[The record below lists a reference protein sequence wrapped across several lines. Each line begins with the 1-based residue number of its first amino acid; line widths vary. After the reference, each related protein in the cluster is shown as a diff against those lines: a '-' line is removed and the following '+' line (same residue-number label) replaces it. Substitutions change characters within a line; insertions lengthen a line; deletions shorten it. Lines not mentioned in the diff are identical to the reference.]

1 MKKTRTAP
9 YRFRIGAQSAKFR
22 RVYDDELGRL
32 RLAHRITELR
42 EKCGLTQAQ
51 LADKVGTTQAGISR
65 LENPNYRNYSLTTL
79 EKVAAA
85 LGARLRVELEERRRQ
100 RRNGPNG
107 SGELPRFGNSRNVEM
122 CVRASGTRQQARVRI
137 CGRGSP
143 MRAAAAG
150 SRLRRPCNGID
161 VTVHT
166 GGFAMSS

>member
-1 MKKTRTAP
+1 MKKKRTAP
-9 YRFRIGAQSAKFR
+9 YRFRIGVQSAKFR

-85 LGARLRVELEERRRQ
+85 LGARLRVELEE
-100 RRNGPNG
+100 P
-107 SGELPRFGNSRNVEM
+107 SK
-122 CVRASGTRQQARVRI
+122 
-137 CGRGSP
+137 
-143 MRAAAAG
+143 AA
-150 SRLRRPCNGID
+150 
-161 VTVHT
+161 
-166 GGFAMSS
+166 